1 MDLYY
6 LMDLSYTMLKHKNS
20 VSRVGRKLAD
30 KMQRTTK
37 DFRIGFGSF
46 VDKETIPFAN
56 YGRKTVIY
64 HGTPIEYAHSF
75 INHMPLKAN
84 AAEFESKVENAKTSG
99 NLDSP
104 EGTLDALMQVM
115 VCDKGW

>member
-1 MDLYY
+1 
-6 LMDLSYTMLKHKNS
+6 MLKHKKQ
-20 VSRVGRKLAD
+20 VGQVGRRLAD
-30 KMQRTTK
+30 KLKHTTK

-56 YGRKTVIY
+56 YKRDKVIY
-64 HGTPIEYAHSF
+64 QKTSIEYTHSF
-75 INHMPLKAN
+75 INHIKLAGD
-84 AAEFESKVENAKTSG
+84 AAEFEKRVNESEVSG

-115 VCDKGW
+115 VCDKGRIYL